1 MVKPKKIEN
10 IEEIER
16 PLLII
21 FFLFGF
27 SLMSWVPRF
36 PEVKANLGLDN
47 GDFGIL
53 LSMGGAGALLA
64 LFTVGHFVNQFGTR
78 KFLPLSALGFCLSI
92 GLIVHLQSPW
102 MFVLCNIAIG
112 CFVSAFHISI
122 NAQSLA
128 AQRQGRG
135 EGV

>member
-1 MVKPKKIEN
+1 MVRPKKIEN

-36 PEVKANLGLDN
+36 PEVKANLGLNN

-78 KFLPLSALGFCLSI
+78 KFLPLSALGFC
-92 GLIVHLQSPW
+92 
-102 MFVLCNIAIG
+102 
-112 CFVSAFHISI
+112 
-122 NAQSLA
+122 
-128 AQRQGRG
+128 
-135 EGV
+135 

>member
-1 MVKPKKIEN
+1 MVRPKKIEN

-36 PEVKANLGLDN
+36 PEVKANLGLNN

-78 KFLPLSALGFCLSI
+78 KFLPLSALGFSLSI
-92 GLIVHLQSPW
+92 GLIVHREIVFSIQLRLAVFPRQ
-102 MFVLCNIAIG
+102 NNE
-112 CFVSAFHISI
+112 SAVNYIPGK
-122 NAQSLA
+122 
-128 AQRQGRG
+128 R
-135 EGV
+135 